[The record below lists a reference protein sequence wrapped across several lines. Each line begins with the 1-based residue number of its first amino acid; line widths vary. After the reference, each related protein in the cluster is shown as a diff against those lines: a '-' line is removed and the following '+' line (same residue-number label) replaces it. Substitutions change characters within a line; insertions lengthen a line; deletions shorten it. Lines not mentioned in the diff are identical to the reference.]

1 MPTAKNENMLKP
13 NKINT
18 VVFESSNSPK
28 LIERKQRSNISFRHD
43 NTAKLT
49 IKDQRKTGR

>member
-1 MPTAKNENMLKP
+1 MLKP

-28 LIERKQRSNISFRHD
+28 LIERKKIIPIFSFIEMD
-43 NTAKLT
+43 NKTKIT
-49 IKDQRKTGR
+49 IKCQREIGK